1 MPATEGASVNKPRRK
16 EEEPHQESKQ
26 LVGGARPGRMW
37 TLDASPNWCRK
48 AGEWLRHRGGRSG

>member
-37 TLDASPNWCRK
+37 TLDANLLTGAER
-48 AGEWLRHRGGRSG
+48 RVSG